1 MGNPGVEVLGGRPGA
16 VQRDKA
22 FRCGGAG
29 GGGRGGGRDLQSSG
43 VLSVAHCQAAFWPF
57 S

>member
-22 FRCGGAG
+22 FRCGGVGAV
-29 GGGRGGGRDLQSSG
+29 G
-43 VLSVAHCQAAFWPF
+43 VAVGVTSRAQVF
-57 S
+57 